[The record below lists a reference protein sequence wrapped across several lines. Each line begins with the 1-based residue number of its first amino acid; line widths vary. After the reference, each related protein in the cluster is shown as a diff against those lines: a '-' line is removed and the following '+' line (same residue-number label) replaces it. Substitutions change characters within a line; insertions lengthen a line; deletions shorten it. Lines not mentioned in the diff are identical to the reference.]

1 MNWNQLTSTSQIDQ
15 IKKSSFDNPV
25 LIFKHSTRCS
35 ISAMAENRL
44 ERSWV
49 SSEIPTMELFHL
61 DLIQY
66 RDVSNY
72 IADAFDVPHESPQV
86 LIVFEGNCIY
96 HNSHMGVSY
105 HEIKRVF
112 DGLTALSK

>member
-1 MNWNQLTSTSQIDQ
+1 MNWNHLTATDQIDQ
-15 IKKSSFDNPV
+15 IKISSTKKPA

-49 SSEIPTMELFHL
+49 AEEIPSMDIFHL
-61 DLIQY
+61 DLIQH
-66 RDVSNY
+66 RNISDY
-72 IADAFDVPHESPQV
+72 IAHAFNIPHESPQV
-86 LIVFEGNCIY
+86 LIISDGQCIY
-96 HNSHMGVSY
+96 HNSHMGIAY

-112 DGLTALSK
+112 EGLTVA

>member
-1 MNWNQLTSTSQIDQ
+1 MNWNHLTSKDQIDQ
-15 IKKSSFDNPV
+15 IKTGSANKPA

-49 SSEIPTMELFHL
+49 EQEISSMDVYHL
-61 DLIQY
+61 DLI
-66 RDVSNY
+66 RHRGLSDH
-72 IADAFDVPHESPQV
+72 IAQVFNIPHESPQV
-86 LIVFEGNCIY
+86 LIIFDGACIY
-96 HNSHMGVSY
+96 HNSHMGIAY

-112 DGLTALSK
+112 ESLTAA

>member
-1 MNWNQLTSTSQIDQ
+1 MNWNHLTAKDQIDQ
-15 IKKSSFDNPV
+15 IKISSSNKPV

-49 SSEIPTMELFHL
+49 KEEIPSMDLFYL
-61 DLIQY
+61 DLIQF
-66 RDVSNY
+66 REISNY
-72 IADAFDVPHESPQV
+72 IAQVFEVPHESPQI
-86 LIVFEGNCIY
+86 LIISDGKCIY
-96 HNSHMGVSY
+96 DNSHMGISY

-112 DGLTALSK
+112 ESLTAV